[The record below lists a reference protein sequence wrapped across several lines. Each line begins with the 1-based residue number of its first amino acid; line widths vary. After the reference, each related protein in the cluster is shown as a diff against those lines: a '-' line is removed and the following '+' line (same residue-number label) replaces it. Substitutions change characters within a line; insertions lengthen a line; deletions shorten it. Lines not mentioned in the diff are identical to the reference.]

1 MSTCS
6 STHQVGSNQRNVLSN
21 LRWKSRR
28 CCVDDGGLF
37 RYVAGEALVD
47 KIVQAVPITFY
58 SSSLRAQARGR
69 CSDCSL
75 RRCRWRRGHRAY
87 CIGWRYPTTRR
98 DARLRVRSLLLRH
111 SPRGR
116 WPPSKKISVAWSSSR
131 QFVPDIDPTCVVVVQ
146 VLQHILWFASTI
158 RMISGW
164 TVQRAH
170 RALLCH
176 L

>member
-1 MSTCS
+1 MA
-6 STHQVGSNQRNVLSN
+6 LSHDEEG
-21 LRWKSRR
+21 RAA
-28 CCVDDGGLF
+28 
-37 RYVAGEALVD
+37 AGEEL
-47 KIVQAVPITFY
+47 AVAT
-58 SSSLRAQARGR
+58 LAARAMA
-69 CSDCSL
+69 
-75 RRCRWRRGHRAY
+75 A
-87 CIGWRYPTTRR
+87 I
-98 DARLRVRSLLLRH
+98 
-111 SPRGR
+111 
-116 WPPSKKISVAWSSSR
+116 KEISVAWSSSR